1 MVEIGVKTEEMPSEA
16 ADCMRDYMTQMDGVE
31 GYTGVF
37 YWEPEVSRGWRPAEY
52 IPLGWGSYNMG
63 CMTPEGQL
71 SEAAHILYGS
81 K

>member
-1 MVEIGVKTEEMPSEA
+1 
-16 ADCMRDYMTQMDGVE
+16 MDGVE

-37 YWEPEVSRGWRPAEY
+37 YWEPEVYGGWRPAEY